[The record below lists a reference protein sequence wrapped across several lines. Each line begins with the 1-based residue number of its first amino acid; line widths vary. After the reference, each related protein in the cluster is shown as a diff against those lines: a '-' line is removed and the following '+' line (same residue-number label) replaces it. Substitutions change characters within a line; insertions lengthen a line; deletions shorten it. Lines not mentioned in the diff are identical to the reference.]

1 MTMTDT
7 DYWLQ
12 RYAMAIENAVDAPG
26 DRSRTAFLD
35 LARPY
40 WSMHLMVRRQPLS
53 SPNPAR
59 GNKCNDLVMRWA
71 A

>member
-1 MTMTDT
+1 MTMTDP

-12 RYAMAIENAVDAPG
+12 RYATAIENAVDAPG

-35 LARPY
+35 LARHY
-40 WSMHLMVRRQPLS
+40 WSMHLMVRGQPLS
-53 SPNPAR
+53 SPTPGR